1 MTIGVA
7 TWLACGY
14 GLVLLGVAY
23 GIDLLARRAS
33 AMLEGRGRGGFVYH
47 ADHDAWLCPQDQ
59 WLWPQSFDPDNR
71 VMRYRGT
78 PSVCNSC
85 PVKDT
90 CTTSKDGREVTRAL
104 DAWPASE
111 TARFYRGIA
120 CTVAVLGMVW
130 PTAMAI
136 AAPSWLDAGVLLGA
150 AVALALASWPLWSHL
165 RRTPAGFPEGVRA
178 RSLDESVA
186 ERELV
191 VLTLQRRKA
200 KYTSDER
207 KSPDAS

>member
-1 MTIGVA
+1 MTIGIA

-33 AMLEGRGRGGFVYH
+33 AMLDGRGRGGFVYH

-71 VMRYRGT
+71 VVRYRGT

-85 PVKDT
+85 PVKHT
-90 CTTSKDGREVTRAL
+90 CTTSGDGREVTRQV

-120 CTVAVLGMVW
+120 CSIAVLGMIW
-130 PTAMAI
+130 PIVMAFTV
-136 AAPSWLDAGVLLGA
+136 PLEDALVLLGTT
-150 AVALALASWPLWSHL
+150 VALGLGSLPLWSHL
-165 RRTPAGFPEGVRA
+165 RRTPARFPDAVRT

-186 ERELV
+186 DRRRIE
-191 VLTLQRRKA
+191 LTLQRRRA
-200 KYTSDER
+200 RYGSDER
-207 KSPDAS
+207 RPADAS